1 MDISEVFTKFFY
13 RENKVLKELFDVAI
27 IISIAIATI
36 ASPYFLIVTLG
47 LIIFRFTSSYFKGKE
62 NLEDLD
68 PNSSEELNSIEK
80 GDLQEV
86 MLFNL
91 LSIAYSNLLSKFKTI
106 LLGIGFIFFLCG
118 FIYYFFLV

>member
-13 RENKVLKELFDVAI
+13 REKKVLKELFDVAI

-47 LIIFRFTSSYFKGKE
+47 LIIFRFTSSYFKGGE
-62 NLEDLD
+62 NLDYLD

-80 GDLQEV
+80 GVLQEV
-86 MLFNL
+86 MLFYL
-91 LSIAYSNLLSKFKTI
+91 LSIAYSNRLSKFKTI
-106 LLGIGFIFFLCG
+106 LLGIGFVFFLCD
-118 FIYYFFLV
+118 FIYYVFLV

>member
-13 RENKVLKELFDVAI
+13 RETRVLKELFDVAI

-47 LIIFRFTSSYFKGKE
+47 LIIFRFTSSYFKGEE

-68 PNSSEELNSIEK
+68 LNFSEELDSIEK
-80 GDLQEV
+80 GVLQEV
-86 MLFNL
+86 MLFYL
-91 LSIAYSNLLSKFKTI
+91 LSIAHSNRLSKFKTI
-106 LLGIGFIFFLCG
+106 LLGIGFVFFLCD
-118 FIYYFFLV
+118 FIYYVFLV

>member
-13 RENKVLKELFDVAI
+13 REKKVLKELFDVAI

-47 LIIFRFTSSYFKGKE
+47 LIIFRFTSSYFKGGE
-62 NLEDLD
+62 NLDDLD

-80 GDLQEV
+80 GVLQEV
-86 MLFNL
+86 MLFYL
-91 LSIAYSNLLSKFKTI
+91 LSIAYSNRLSKFKTI
-106 LLGIGFIFFLCG
+106 LLGIGFVFFLCY
-118 FIYYFFLV
+118 FIYYVFLF

>member
-1 MDISEVFTKFFY
+1 M
-13 RENKVLKELFDVAI
+13 LKELFDVAI

-47 LIIFRFTSSYFKGKE
+47 LIIFRFTSSYFKGEK

-80 GDLQEV
+80 GGLQEV

-91 LSIAYSNLLSKFKTI
+91 LSIAYSNRLSKFKTI
-106 LLGIGFIFFLCG
+106 LLGIGFVFFLCD
-118 FIYYFFLV
+118 FIYYVFLV

>member
-13 RENKVLKELFDVAI
+13 REKKVLKELFDVAI

-47 LIIFRFTSSYFKGKE
+47 LIIFRFTSSYFKGGE
-62 NLEDLD
+62 NLDDLD

-80 GDLQEV
+80 GVLQEV
-86 MLFNL
+86 MLFYL
-91 LSIAYSNLLSKFKTI
+91 LSIAYSNRLSKFKTI
-106 LLGIGFIFFLCG
+106 LLGIGFVFFLCD
-118 FIYYFFLV
+118 FIYYVFLF